1 MSQIAAAGGQPQKSP
16 RYAPIYTGRF
26 FNGINTNR
34 SPLRAASASHIY
46 EKFYSDNS
54 GDALIAGSNIEVSN
68 RLTLVRRPGNPFYD
82 TVHTTGNSNGY
93 NDPWTFD
100 EFRVGKAQSDVF
112 GTTLEQ
118 IFTMVDESAGSTN
131 GTGNLYSLTSGL
143 VRGGDSAY
151 HLGLKFPK
159 SAGAGQ
165 TFMQPVGNS
174 LYFADGVD
182 NKKWLQSLFTRTT
195 AGDNT
200 YLQGAN
206 GLAGTYPFGTYL
218 LDPATGNIQQF
229 IGISIGSAAGTITV
243 DDNILT
249 LTVTF
254 NSELTAQQA
263 AGLAYPKGTTFQL
276 WGFTTATVLNGLTI
290 TLLEA
295 TAVETASVTFTS
307 TFDYANGGSVSW
319 TESGPAYV
327 LQTGTIGAGTLT
339 ATANAA
345 AAPVVAVTGGS
356 VPTWGTTVPQI
367 SNLFLGSLT
376 ADGNTIWIN
385 RGTTS
390 SPNVY
395 NWGIQAPTQAPDF
408 TVSGSEVSRQNNT
421 YYSAASIYL
430 DSNSN
435 LWQVTTAG
443 LSGSSSPFVAPAI
456 NSPVPQQ
463 KVKVLATWV
472 ASPPV
477 DGVATVFI
485 KTAAQSP
492 DVAIGDTVTFENLCV
507 RTQLN
512 GQTTTVVSTPTSTT
526 FTISIPWTGG
536 ADTNAIL
543 DYGVAVDTTGASTL
557 IDGKAVWTSIQLF
570 TSLTWA
576 SGNFYNVGD
585 FVLVPGF
592 AGGSQFFQ
600 LGPLTVPF
608 IHPLTTIN
616 IATITGSN
624 SQQSADR
631 GEFGAYNQKDTLQ
644 TNPIVYWNNP
654 DSTAGNTFGPGN
666 QVNYTLDSLF
676 MQTSE
681 GVNGGTA
688 QTIPVNGA
696 GEYNP
701 SGASDIGSLTDHWI
715 GCVQFFLFVPVAG
728 AVPFTLLSDDGA
740 FFAFDSTGVTTF
752 LTGTS
757 AIDGSTTYAGT
768 VVANATASG
777 AGAFTAGTDDVH
789 QITAQNGYGNPNGTS
804 LCGNNNPGPHG
815 SWAAGVSGQTAG
827 STVSWTFPQPGIYA
841 GEIDYANFNAGGL
854 FNLLSPGNIGP
865 SSASNPTQQSAW
877 LAGTYNQVAV
887 GEPASG
893 TQTPSWQPFTTGGS
907 TGFVNG
913 QVKWGSSATDELS
926 TAQIFTWNNIGP
938 VTEFSGAAG
947 WGMTTNFTLPGT
959 IIVDTND
966 NLEFPIQTG
975 YTGVGGTTTWSAT
988 VGAVTNDAN
997 FPTLQW
1003 LNEGSA
1009 GGSANTPTTGLQAA
1023 TGFFYW
1029 IALVN
1034 TLDNTVSNLGPISI
1048 NTEALINGQVTFPAG
1063 SGLNINNI
1071 DPQADYV
1078 AIFRTTDGFTTPFLV
1093 PGFANSPYTVPLT
1106 QYLRYGYV
1114 DTVPDAE
1121 LDDLLEGA
1129 ENLENTP
1136 PASGAINLTY
1146 HLNRIWY
1153 SIGNIVYWTTGPL
1166 SPIGNGTDGTA
1177 PGNTA
1182 SCPSLVK
1189 RLVPTAIGMLVFTL
1203 SDIYIIPGSGTA
1215 NSPILPAIPYLTGVG
1230 LGSYNALDINGGIIG
1245 FFTTDSQFVIFDPS
1259 AGLSYVGFNI
1269 GDQFRQN
1276 NGSPG
1281 TSWNSSKVYVAWYI
1295 SGEDQGWYVADGVN
1309 GWFRMIATPSPEQ
1322 GNVAWSPFAT
1332 IQGTAGAI
1340 ASIETSP
1347 GVHNLLIGQTSSDG
1361 NIVTRSL
1368 AATTDNGST
1377 GSNGTTYLAYG
1388 VIGSII
1394 LANPGQ
1400 IAKVAFITTVSVRVG
1415 SPLILGV
1422 ALNEALPYFTGS
1434 FDILKERTNDPPN
1447 IPEGSSF
1454 YRERFY
1460 LSEDHQSTAYV
1471 TDLQVLFQWP
1481 PEAAA
1486 NELQTMTLFGAYEIE
1501 Q

>member
-1 MSQIAAAGGQPQKSP
+1 M
-16 RYAPIYTGRF
+16 
-26 FNGINTNR
+26 
-34 SPLRAASASHIY
+34 
-46 EKFYSDNS
+46 
-54 GDALIAGSNIEVSN
+54 
-68 RLTLVRRPGNPFYD
+68 
-82 TVHTTGNSNGY
+82 
-93 NDPWTFD
+93 
-100 EFRVGKAQSDVF
+100 
-112 GTTLEQ
+112 
-118 IFTMVDESAGSTN
+118 
-131 GTGNLYSLTSGL
+131 
-143 VRGGDSAY
+143 
-151 HLGLKFPK
+151 
-159 SAGAGQ
+159 
-165 TFMQPVGNS
+165 
-174 LYFADGVD
+174 
-182 NKKWLQSLFTRTT
+182 
-195 AGDNT
+195 
-200 YLQGAN
+200 
-206 GLAGTYPFGTYL
+206 
-218 LDPATGNIQQF
+218 
-229 IGISIGSAAGTITV
+229 
-243 DDNILT
+243 
-249 LTVTF
+249 
-254 NSELTAQQA
+254 
-263 AGLAYPKGTTFQL
+263 
-276 WGFTTATVLNGLTI
+276 
-290 TLLEA
+290 
-295 TAVETASVTFTS
+295 
-307 TFDYANGGSVSW
+307 
-319 TESGPAYV
+319 
-327 LQTGTIGAGTLT
+327 
-339 ATANAA
+339 
-345 AAPVVAVTGGS
+345 
-356 VPTWGTTVPQI
+356 
-367 SNLFLGSLT
+367 
-376 ADGNTIWIN
+376 
-385 RGTTS
+385 
-390 SPNVY
+390 
-395 NWGIQAPTQAPDF
+395 
-408 TVSGSEVSRQNNT
+408 
-421 YYSAASIYL
+421 
-430 DSNSN
+430 
-435 LWQVTTAG
+435 
-443 LSGSSSPFVAPAI
+443 
-456 NSPVPQQ
+456 
-463 KVKVLATWV
+463 
-472 ASPPV
+472 
-477 DGVATVFI
+477 
-485 KTAAQSP
+485 
-492 DVAIGDTVTFENLCV
+492 
-507 RTQLN
+507 
-512 GQTTTVVSTPTSTT
+512 
-526 FTISIPWTGG
+526 
-536 ADTNAIL
+536 
-543 DYGVAVDTTGASTL
+543 
-557 IDGKAVWTSIQLF
+557 WTSIQLSA
-570 TSLTWA
+570 SLTWA

-592 AGGSQFFQ
+592 SGGSQFFQ
-600 LGPLTVPF
+600 LGSLTVPF

-644 TNPIVYWNNP
+644 TDPIVYWNNP
-654 DSTAGNTFGPGN
+654 DSTVGNTFGPGN
-666 QVNYTLDSLF
+666 QVDYTLDSLF
-676 MQTSE
+676 METS
-681 GVNGGTA
+681 GAASGGTA
-688 QTIPVNGA
+688 LTIPVNGA
-696 GEYNP
+696 GEYDTT
-701 SGASDIGSLTDHWI
+701 SGTDIGSLTDHWI
-715 GCVQFFLFVPVAG
+715 GCAQFFLFVPVAG

-740 FFAFDSTGVTTF
+740 FFAFDSTGVTTS

-768 VVANATASG
+768 VVAGATASG
-777 AGAFTAGTDDVH
+777 SGAFTAGTDDVH

-815 SWAAGVSGQTAG
+815 SWGISTSGQTAG

-841 GEIDYANFNAGGL
+841 GEIDYANFTAGGM
-854 FNLLSPGNIGP
+854 FDLLSPGNVGP

-877 LAGTYNQVAV
+877 MAGTLNQIAV
-887 GEPASG
+887 GEPESG
-893 TQTPSWQPFTTGGS
+893 KQTPSWQPFTTGGS

-926 TAQIFTWNNIGP
+926 TAGIFTWNNIGP
-938 VTEFSGAAG
+938 ATEFSGAAG
-947 WGMTTNFTLPGT
+947 WRATTNFTLPGT
-959 IIVDTND
+959 IIIDTND

-975 YTGVGGTTTWSAT
+975 YTGVGGTTNWSTT

-1078 AIFRTTDGFTTPFLV
+1078 AIFRSTDGFTTPFLI
-1093 PGFANSPYTVPLT
+1093 PGFVNSPYTVPLT

-1136 PASGAINLTY
+1136 PANGAINLTY

-1153 SIGNIVYWTTGPL
+1153 SVGNIVYWTTGPL
-1166 SPIGNGTDGTA
+1166 APIGNGIDGTA
-1177 PGNTA
+1177 PGNNA

-1230 LGSYNALDINGGIIG
+1230 LGSYNALDINSGIIG

-1269 GDQFRQN
+1269 GDQLRQN

-1295 SGEDQGWYVADGVN
+1295 SGEDQGWYVADGAN

-1388 VIGSII
+1388 VIGSIV

-1486 NELQTMTLFGAYEIE
+1486 NELQTMTLFGAYEVE